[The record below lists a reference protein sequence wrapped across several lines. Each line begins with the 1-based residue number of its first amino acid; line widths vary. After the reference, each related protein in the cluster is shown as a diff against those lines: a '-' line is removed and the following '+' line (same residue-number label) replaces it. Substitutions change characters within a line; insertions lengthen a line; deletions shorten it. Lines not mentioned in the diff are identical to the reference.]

1 MAICVGNMVVVP
13 GAAGLL
19 ELIVPWSVLP
29 MEPMHPWESKGGP
42 TGIPKTWPVLL
53 GD

>member
-1 MAICVGNMVVVP
+1 MVDTHPLDRWRQYVWCFMVVVP

-29 MEPMHPWESKGGP
+29 M
-42 TGIPKTWPVLL
+42 GI
-53 GD
+53 